1 MNRIVKLFLKVIRF
15 YDILKAT
22 NRQGAINMPGR
33 IRLALLKDQLNI
45 I

>member
-1 MNRIVKLFLKVIRF
+1 MKICYSEVTIK
-15 YDILKAT
+15 
-22 NRQGAINMPGR
+22 QGAIDMPGR